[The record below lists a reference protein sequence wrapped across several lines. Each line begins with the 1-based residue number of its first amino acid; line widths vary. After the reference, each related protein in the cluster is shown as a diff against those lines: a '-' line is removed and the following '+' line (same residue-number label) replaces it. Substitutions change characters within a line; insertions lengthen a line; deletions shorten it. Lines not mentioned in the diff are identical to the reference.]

1 MIIKMNTIQAAHA
14 AAAINYG
21 MAKKVEVK
29 VVQDGIETK
38 QTITPTFID
47 CKNLDV
53 NPLTGETT
61 SAIDVYQ
68 QMRLQEAA
76 STHNLDEPIYR
87 LELRPPVEEC
97 RNWTDAQWRKFSID
111 CEKALESITEVPV
124 RNKKTGKTVMMPV
137 RPLDLSNA
145 QVVTTLHKDVD
156 PHLHKIINRHTVDG
170 GALSSH
176 YCNLVA
182 ICAANKIAEQYGWE
196 RADKRQNQRK
206 ERINTD
212 ALEVLKNMKE
222 FNIEAYFA
230 SMRMRG
236 WLVDPKYNAR
246 GNAVRYR
253 IGEIPK
259 GSERP
264 VMYGASELG
273 HGRQLTVSKLFDTW
287 LKQHPEKAE
296 ELRPGHRWD
305 KKQTAVVLP
314 KSGKSAKQRE
324 EEEARRRAAAQKE
337 QQKQTSKPSVPAPVP
352 TKGQEER
359 KEAIRDARNS
369 IREVL
374 SSVLKTFSPRD
385 MENYLPE
392 GIVAHALNMFGT
404 ASTQESREGAV
415 RDLISSAEDTA
426 GRAAEVTE
434 TILTGVVAL
443 LAPPSVCPS
452 AGGGGSN
459 NNDLS
464 KKKDDDWEWWK
475 KTGFGLGG
483 NARKRGRKGP

>member
-53 NPLTGETT
+53 NPLTGEPT

-124 RNKKTGKTVMMPV
+124 RNKKTGKTVMMAV

-156 PHLHKIINRHTVDG
+156 PHLHKIINRHTIDG

-206 ERINTD
+206 ERIYSD
-212 ALEVLKNMKE
+212 ALEVLKGMKE

-230 SMRMRG
+230 TMRMRG

-273 HGRQLTVSKLFDTW
+273 HGRQLTVSKLYDTW

-296 ELRPGHRWD
+296 ELRSGHRWD
-305 KKQTAVVLP
+305 KKQTTVILP

-324 EEEARRRAAAQKE
+324 EEEARRRAAALRE
-337 QQKQTSKPSVPAPVP
+337 QQKQQTKPAAPEQP
-352 TKGQEER
+352 TKGQQER
-359 KEAIRDARNS
+359 TEAVRSARNS

-374 SSVLKTFSPRD
+374 SSPWKQLSPRAL
-385 MENYLPE
+385 ENYLPE
-392 GIVAHALNMFGT
+392 GIIGHAIDKFGS
-404 ASTQESREGAV
+404 AATQENREAAV
-415 RDLISSAEDTA
+415 RDLISSVEDTA
-426 GRAAEVTE
+426 GRAAEITE
-434 TILTGVVAL
+434 TVISGVLGMMLVPDMA
-443 LAPPSVCPS
+443 PS
-452 AGGGGSN
+452 AGGGGG
-459 NNDLS
+459 NNDLP
-464 KKKDDDWEWWK
+464 KKKDDEWDRWK
-475 KTGFGLGG
+475 NNGFFL
-483 NARKRGRKGP
+483 NAGQKRGRGGRH

>member
-29 VVQDGIETK
+29 VVQDGIEAK

-53 NPLTGETT
+53 NPLTGEPT

-68 QMRLQEAA
+68 QMRLQEVA
-76 STHNLDEPIYR
+76 STHNLDEPIFR

-156 PHLHKIINRHTVDG
+156 PHLHKIINRHTIDG

-182 ICAANKIAEQYGWE
+182 ICAANKIAEQYGWA

-230 SMRMRG
+230 SMRMKG

-259 GSERP
+259 GSDRP

-273 HGRQLTVSKLFDTW
+273 HGRQLTVSKLYDTW

-305 KKQTAVVLP
+305 KKQTAVILP

-374 SSVLKTFSPRD
+374 SSVLHRFSPRD

-392 GIVAHALNMFGT
+392 GIVARAIEKFESA
-404 ASTQESREGAV
+404 ASAENREAAA
-415 RDLISSAEDTA
+415 RDLVSSVEDTA
-426 GRAAEVTE
+426 GKATEAIE
-434 TILTGVVAL
+434 TIISGVLGMMIV
-443 LAPPSVCPS
+443 PDGGPSV
-452 AGGGGSN
+452 GGGGSN
-459 NNDLS
+459 NDPQ
-464 KKKDDDWEWWK
+464 KKKDDEWEWWK
-475 KTGFGLGG
+475 RNEFGLGG
-483 NARKRGRKGP
+483 ITRKRGRKGP